1 MRSYKK
7 YIFFLL
13 LIIIYPLFSINYQP
27 KYIELNNIS
36 KVKDKYGSRAESRVI
51 LWDKMLDKYKDES
64 ILKKLKGVND
74 FFNKIPYRTDPKHW
88 KKRDYWA
95 TPFEFLGSGAGDCE
109 DYAIAKYFSLRK
121 LGVPEEKLRISYVI
135 YKRNGTKY
143 EEAHMVL
150 SYIHKANATPIILDN
165 INKKLILASKRKDLR
180 PIYSFNASG
189 LWKAQTKGSVKVG
202 SNNLKSWQNL
212 VSRI

>member
-1 MRSYKK
+1 
-7 YIFFLL
+7 
-13 LIIIYPLFSINYQP
+13 
-27 KYIELNNIS
+27 
-36 KVKDKYGSRAESRVI
+36 
-51 LWDKMLDKYKDES
+51 
-64 ILKKLKGVND
+64 
-74 FFNKIPYRTDPKHW
+74 
-88 KKRDYWA
+88 
-95 TPFEFLGSGAGDCE
+95 
-109 DYAIAKYFSLRK
+109 
-121 LGVPEEKLRISYVI
+121 
-135 YKRNGTKY
+135 
-143 EEAHMVL
+143 MVL